1 MLKHLLAGAS
11 ALVLVASATAP
22 AHAATTSAV
31 NPLTAPWTGPYGG
44 LPPFDK
50 VKVSD
55 FPSALDAAIAEAR
68 AETEAIANNSAPATF
83 ENTIVAMERTG
94 ETFNRVISMY
104 GVYSGNLNSPDF
116 QKIDQEYSPKISAFA
131 DYVAHNAKL
140 FQRVAAVHDGAEMAK
155 LTPEQKRLVEVDYVN
170 FVQNGAKLSEAD
182 KAKAG
187 KISERLAS
195 LYTTFSQNELYD
207 EEHDVLIVD
216 QASDLKGLTEAQVAA
231 AASEAERRGQ
241 KGKWAFANTRSAIEP
256 LLTYADNRALREKA
270 FRMWTSRG
278 DHPGAHDNNPVV
290 TEILKLRAERSKLY
304 GYPTYAHWHLAN
316 TMAKDPKN
324 AMDLLTKAIT
334 PAIAQVKVDVASMQK
349 LIDAE
354 HGGFKLAAWDYRY
367 YAEKQRKAQYDLDL
381 NQLKPY
387 LELNHVREAMFFAAG
402 KLHGFTFKKIEG
414 VAVFDPEMSV
424 YEVRNRDNK
433 VIGVWYFDPFARA
446 GKNSGAWMNA
456 YREQQKLTGP
466 VITIVSNNAN
476 FIKSEPGKPVLL
488 SWDDAKTMFHEFG
501 HALHGLSSDVTYPG
515 LSGTNTARDFVE
527 FPSQFNE
534 NYFTTPEVLKFLVDK
549 DGNPIPK
556 ALIDKI
562 NKASTFNQAFSVVE
576 AEASA
581 IVDMKLH
588 LAGDTPIDPKAFE
601 KRTLAEIGM
610 PDEIVMRHRIP
621 QFGHIFSGEGYA
633 AGYYGYLWA
642 EVLQHDAFEAFEEAG
657 DPYDPATSKR
667 FHDTIL
673 SVGNTVDPAVAFRNF
688 RGRDASPDALL
699 RSKGFL
705 PAKTFPAKPADKK

>member
-1 MLKHLLAGAS
+1 MLKHLLAGVS
-11 ALVLVASATAP
+11 AVVLVASATAP
-22 AHAATTSAV
+22 ASAAPAAAV

-68 AETEAIANNSAPATF
+68 AETDAIANNPAPATF
-83 ENTIVAMERTG
+83 ENTIAAMERSG
-94 ETFNRVISMY
+94 ETFNRVLTLY
-104 GVYSGNLNSPDF
+104 GVYSGNLNSPEF
-116 QKIDQEYSPKISAFA
+116 QKIDQDYSPKISMFG

-140 FQRVAAVHDGAEMAK
+140 FQRVAAVRDGAEMAK
-155 LTPEQKRLVEVDYVN
+155 LSPEQKRLVEVDYIN

-187 KISERLAS
+187 KISERLAT

-216 QASDLKGLTEAQVAA
+216 QAADLKGLTEAQIAA

-324 AMDLLTKAIT
+324 AMDLLVKAIT
-334 PAIAQVKVDVASMQK
+334 PAIAQVKVDVAAMQK
-349 LIDAE
+349 LIDE
-354 HGGFKLAAWDYRY
+354 GHGGFKLAAWDYRY
-367 YAEKQRKAQYDLDL
+367 YAEKLRKAQYDLDL

-402 KLHGFTFKKIEG
+402 KLHGFTFKKIDG
-414 VAVFDPEMSV
+414 VAVFDPDMSV

-562 NKASTFNQAFSVVE
+562 TKAATFNQAFSVVE

-601 KRTLAEIGM
+601 KQTLAEIGM

-642 EVLQHDAFEAFEEAG
+642 EVLQHDAFEAFQEAG
-657 DPYDPATSKR
+657 DPYDPVTSKR

-699 RSKGFL
+699 RAKGFL
-705 PAKTFPAKPADKK
+705 PAKTFPTKPADQK

>member
-11 ALVLVASATAP
+11 ALVLVAMAP
-22 AHAATTSAV
+22 AHAATSAAV

-68 AETEAIANNSAPATF
+68 TETEAIANNPAPATF

-94 ETFNRVISMY
+94 ETLNRVMSIY
-104 GVYSGNLNSPDF
+104 GVFSGNLNTPDF
-116 QKIDQEYSPKISAFA
+116 QKVDQEYSPKISVFA

-155 LTPEQKRLVEVDYVN
+155 LTPEQKRLVEIDYIN

-182 KAKAG
+182 KAQAG
-187 KISERLAS
+187 KINERLAT

-216 QASDLKGLTEAQVAA
+216 QAADLKGLTEAQIAA
-231 AASEAERRGQ
+231 AASEAERRGS

-256 LLTYADNRALREKA
+256 LLTYADSRSLREKA
-270 FRMWTSRG
+270 FRMWTTRG

-334 PAIAQVKVDVASMQK
+334 PAIAQVKVDVAAMQK
-349 LIDAE
+349 LVDAE
-354 HGGFKLAAWDYRY
+354 HGGYKLAAWDYRY
-367 YAEKQRKAQYDLDL
+367 YAEKLRKAQYDLDL

-414 VAVFDPEMSV
+414 VAVFHPDMSV

-466 VITIVSNNAN
+466 VITIVSNNSN
-476 FIKSEPGKPVLL
+476 FIKSEAGKPVLL

-534 NYFTTPEVLKFLVDK
+534 NYFSTPEVLKFLVDK

-588 LAGDTPIDPKAFE
+588 LAGDATIDPKAFE
-601 KRTLAEIGM
+601 KQTLAEIGM
-610 PDEIVMRHRIP
+610 PDEIIMRHRIP
-621 QFGHIFSGEGYA
+621 AFGHIFSGEGYA

-642 EVLQHDAFEAFEEAG
+642 EVLQHDAFEAFQEAG

-673 SVGNTVDPAVAFRNF
+673 SIGNTVDPAVAFRNF

-705 PAKTFPAKPADKK
+705 PAKSFPTKPADKK

>member
-414 VAVFDPEMSV
+414 VAVFHPDMSV

-601 KRTLAEIGM
+601 KQTLAEIGM

>member
-601 KRTLAEIGM
+601 KQTLAEIGM

>member
-414 VAVFDPEMSV
+414 VAVFDPDMSV

-601 KRTLAEIGM
+601 KQTLAEIGM

-667 FHDTIL
+667 FHDTIM